1 MRVLRHSQSVCK
13 GDLLMRQKLLRRLGA
28 NSELCQPIFEDLL
41 MRRFNRAESNAH
53 SRRPHIG
60 HKPEGNEC
68 GSAVINP
75 DADLGAVRKGCG
87 RLDKASKHAQIARD
101 RCNLPF
107 RFDLHDFHPSRE
119 WAPQRAMLLDLHN
132 LKYEPHFYRGSANLP
147 VHVSFF

>member
-1 MRVLRHSQSVCK
+1 MRVLRDSQSACK

-41 MRRFNRAESNAH
+41 MRRFNRAKSNAH
-53 SRRPHIG
+53 SRRSHIG

-75 DADLGAVRKGCG
+75 DADLCAVRKGCG

-101 RCNLPF
+101 RCDLPF
-107 RFDLHDFHPSRE
+107 RFDLHDFYPSRE
-119 WAPQRAMLLDLHN
+119 WAPHRAMLLDLHK
-132 LKYEPHFYRGSANLP
+132 LKYEPLPTAFLPICP

>member
-1 MRVLRHSQSVCK
+1 
-13 GDLLMRQKLLRRLGA
+13 
-28 NSELCQPIFEDLL
+28 

-53 SRRPHIG
+53 PRRSHIG

-75 DADLGAVRKGCG
+75 DADFCAVRKGCG

-101 RCNLPF
+101 RSNLPF

-119 WAPQRAMLLDLHN
+119 WAPHRAMLLDLHN
-132 LKYEPHFYRGSANLP
+132 LKYEPHSYRGSSNLP

>member
-1 MRVLRHSQSVCK
+1 MDCSNYRTKRSNNGGVLRRIRT
-13 GDLLMRQKLLRRLGA
+13 G
-28 NSELCQPIFEDLL
+28 SELCQPIFEDLL
-41 MRRFNRAESNAH
+41 VRRFNGTESNAH
-53 SRRPHIG
+53 SRRSHIG

-87 RLDKASKHAQIARD
+87 RLDKTAKHAQIARD
-101 RCNLPF
+101 RSNLPF

-119 WAPQRAMLLDLHN
+119 WAPHRAMLLDLHK
-132 LKYEPHFYRGSANLP
+132 LKYEPLRTAALPIRP

>member
-1 MRVLRHSQSVCK
+1 
-13 GDLLMRQKLLRRLGA
+13 MRQKLLRRLGA